1 MDAALATAQVVKG
14 AFLVLTALA
23 LTAYKWPEHKNPQ
36 DLPIC
41 DYVIVGAGTA
51 GSIIANRLSE
61 DPTVNVCVIE
71 AGGDPPMESEIP
83 SMFPYLP
90 KTNIDWN
97 LTSEDDGFTAQY
109 RRDKYLDLPAGKVL
123 GGSSTLHHLYHVRGD
138 PKDYD
143 DWTTASGD
151 SSWSWQNL
159 LPYFIKSEHV
169 EDEYILNSKT
179 GKFHGTNGYLR
190 LTRENR
196 DLPLKYL
203 KAFEETGHKILDDVN
218 AGETLGFTRPLFSIS
233 GGVRQSSASSYLTPI
248 KNRQNLY
255 IVKNTMVTRII
266 ISNLEATGVQFT
278 TSNGEAIIVNARK
291 EVIISAGAF
300 NSPKLL
306 MLSGIGPRHH
316 LDSLG
321 IPVLSDLP
329 VGENLQDHL
338 AVILIHELEATSETP
353 PALDPTKFPLPTF
366 IGFGAV
372 NKSQSYPD
380 YMTLNIISRNSP
392 AALMQLCSSV
402 FFLHDDIC
410 NEMYAAGEGR
420 EVLFTVMN
428 VGRPVSRG
436 HVELRS
442 TNPEDPPRIYTGF
455 LSANTDITQ
464 NIDSILDYIRIT
476 ESSHFRNVGGETK
489 YFNFPNC
496 ADPPNT
502 RAYWRCYI
510 LNMMDTTFHYSST
523 CPMGSVLDSSLRVR
537 GISKLR
543 VADASAMPNIVSSN
557 INAAVVVLAE
567 KAADLIKQTQ
577 NCA

>member
-1 MDAALATAQVVKG
+1 M
-14 AFLVLTALA
+14 
-23 LTAYKWPEHKNPQ
+23 PR
-36 DLPIC
+36 
-41 DYVIVGAGTA
+41 
-51 GSIIANRLSE
+51 S
-61 DPTVNVCVIE
+61 
-71 AGGDPPMESEIP
+71 
-83 SMFPYLP
+83 
-90 KTNIDWN
+90 NIDWN

-109 RRDKYLDLPAGKVL
+109 RRHKYLDLQSGKVL
-123 GGSSTLHHLYHVRGD
+123 GGGSTIHHFYHVRGD

-143 DWTTASGD
+143 DWATASGD
-151 SSWSWQNL
+151 NSWSWQNL

-169 EDEYILNSKT
+169 EDEYILNSET
-179 GKFHGTNGYLR
+179 GNLHGTNGYLR

-196 DLPLKYL
+196 DLPLKYM
-203 KAFEETGHKILDDVN
+203 KAFEEMGHKILDDID
-218 AGETLGFTRPLFSIS
+218 AGETLGVARPLFTIS

-248 KNRQNLY
+248 KNRQNLF

-266 ISNLEATGVQFT
+266 ISNLEATGVQLT
-278 TSNGEAIIVNARK
+278 TSNGEAVIVNARK

-321 IPVLSDLP
+321 IPVVSDLP
-329 VGENLQDHL
+329 VGENLQDHMG
-338 AVILIHELEATSETP
+338 VVLIHTLEATSETP
-353 PALDPTKFPLPTF
+353 PAADPTKFPLPTF
-366 IGFGAV
+366 IGFGAL

-380 YMTLNIISRNSP
+380 YLSLNIISRNTP

-402 FFLHDDIC
+402 FFLHDDVC

-420 EVLFTVMN
+420 EVLFTVMI

-455 LSANTDITQ
+455 LSANADIIKY
-464 NIDSILDYIRIT
+464 IDSILDYISIT

-510 LNMMDTTFHYSST
+510 LNMMDTTFHYTST
-523 CPMGSVLDSSLRVR
+523 CAMGSVLDSSLRVR
-537 GISKLR
+537 GVSKLR
-543 VADASAMPNIVSSN
+543 VADASAMPNIISAGP
-557 INAAVVVLAE
+557 NAGVVVLAE
-567 KAADLIKQTQ
+567 KAADLIKQSQ
-577 NCA
+577 SCA